1 VTAEIPEPRGTGER
15 DKAPPNDKVL
25 IFHPSLPFS
34 EGEGTAQ
41 FAAALSTGTRFG
53 VLDLETAPAAGLP
66 AFNDFFVET
75 RNAALVPA
83 AGEILLSGV
92 RHPSEQGPAPLIQY
106 HKGGEARIIE
116 KTIEACSSFARD
128 GVIIGH
134 NLAGFDLP
142 FLAVRAAAHGMPVPA
157 WAVAGDR
164 TLDTLRLYGGWGKFR
179 TGMLSL
185 QDTAALWG
193 REPDVHSGASFG
205 DLWRAG
211 TSSQRD
217 SLKHYNLLNLVDT
230 VCLALHSGRLGL
242 PEGTTSSPASPQ
254 EIWQPSEGYE
264 FEPEMPSPL
273 PPSRPAPP
281 FFQWIT
287 APLPGLMEHGPFR
300 KAGWG
305 RTSAPEAREDYP
317 KGSGR
322 LDASSVRVVGFVSS
336 RNQVLDLESEAAA
349 ISLGLEEIEKLSA
362 SSGEVLTEA
371 PHFAKGFICLR
382 ASVHGGILPAWFS
395 SEKVLKEDRPSALGS
410 DFLEAVA
417 LSCGVSDARIPSYA
431 GAPIDEFL
439 EAAWRVAA
447 HRAFWGSTFPCR

>member
-1 VTAEIPEPRGTGER
+1 MTE
-15 DKAPPNDKVL
+15 PPNSPTGL
-25 IFHPSLPFS
+25 LFHPDLPFS
-34 EGEGTAQ
+34 EGEGTPQ
-41 FAAALSTGTRFG
+41 FAAALSTGRRFG

-92 RHPSEQGPAPLIQY
+92 RHPSDDGPAPLIQY

-116 KTIEACSSFARD
+116 KTVEACSAFARD

-157 WAVAGDR
+157 WSVSGDR
-164 TLDTLRLYGGWGKFR
+164 VLDTLRMFGGWGKFR

-193 REPDVHSGASFG
+193 REPDLHSGASFG

-211 TSSQRD
+211 TAAQRD
-217 SLKHYNLLNLVDT
+217 SLRHYNLLNLVDT
-230 VCLALHSGRLGL
+230 VCLALHSGHLGT
-242 PEGTTSSPASPQ
+242 PEGTVPTPRVVQ
-254 EIWQPSEGYE
+254 EIWQPSDGYE
-264 FEPEMPSPL
+264 FEVETPNPPPPSPQ
-273 PPSRPAPP
+273 PA

-287 APLPGLMEHGPFR
+287 SPLPGLMEHGPFK

-305 RTSAPEAREDYP
+305 RTSAPAAKEDYP
-317 KGSGR
+317 RGSGR

-336 RNQVLDLESEAAA
+336 RNQVLDLESEASA
-349 ISLGLEEIEKLSA
+349 IALGVEEIRRLSEE
-362 SSGEVLTEA
+362 SGRVLTEA
-371 PHFAKGFICLR
+371 PHYAKSFICLR
-382 ASVHGGILPAWFS
+382 ASVHGGILPPWFA
-395 SEKVLKEDRPSALGS
+395 SEKHQVEDRPSVLGPE
-410 DFLEAVA
+410 FLEATA
-417 LSCGVSDARIPSYA
+417 ASCGVKDARIPSYG
-431 GAPIDEFL
+431 GADIGEFL
-439 EAAWRVAA
+439 EASWRIAA
-447 HRAFWGSTFPCR
+447 HRAIWGAAFPSR

>member
-1 VTAEIPEPRGTGER
+1 MTAEDQINTTPLG
-15 DKAPPNDKVL
+15 L
-25 IFHPSLPFS
+25 LFHPELPFS
-34 EGEGTAQ
+34 DGEGSTQ
-41 FAAALSTGTRFG
+41 FAVAMSTGSRFG

-92 RHPSEQGPAPLIQY
+92 RHPEAEGPAPLIQY

-128 GVIIGH
+128 GVLVGH
-134 NLAGFDLP
+134 NLGGFDLP
-142 FLAVRAAAHGMPVPA
+142 FLAVRAAAHGIPVPA
-157 WAVAGDR
+157 WSVSGDR
-164 TLDTLRLYGGWGKFR
+164 MLDTLRLFGGWGKFR

-211 TSSQRD
+211 TASQRD
-217 SLKHYNLLNLVDT
+217 SLRHYNLLNLVDT

-242 PEGTTSSPASPQ
+242 PQGTVAAPVPIQ

-264 FEPEMPSPL
+264 FGVEMLPRPSRPGKLPGFFQWLTSPL
-273 PPSRPAPP
+273 PS
-281 FFQWIT
+281 
-287 APLPGLMEHGPFR
+287 LMEHGPFR

-305 RTSAPEAREDYP
+305 RTSSPAARGDYP
-317 KGSGR
+317 RGSGR

-336 RNQVLDLESEAAA
+336 QNQSLDLESEASA
-349 ISLGLEEIEKLSA
+349 ISLGLEEIHRLSEEC
-362 SSGEVLTEA
+362 GTVLSEA
-371 PHFAKGFICLR
+371 PHYSKGFICLR
-382 ASVHGGILPAWFS
+382 ASVHGGILPSWFAT
-395 SEKVLKEDRPSALGS
+395 EKSLREDRSTTLGPE
-410 DFLEAVA
+410 FLDAVA
-417 LSCGVSDARIPSYA
+417 VSAGISDARIPSYT
-431 GAPIDEFL
+431 GSDIGEFL
-439 EAAWRVAA
+439 EFAWRISA
-447 HRAFWGSTFPCR
+447 HRAIWGSTFPSR